1 MEILNIIYEQPSFA
15 FYLASTGIALLVFG
29 FFLSFVAAVENH
41 KKISIFFFLFGVV
54 GAAMLYKGANIESSV
69 VKYEVILTDMTYNEL
84 VEDYEVLYTKGKI
97 LVVQEKEK

>member
-1 MEILNIIYEQPSFA
+1 MEILNIIYEQPSIA
-15 FYLASTGIALLVFG
+15 HVLATTGIVCLVLG
-29 FFLSFVAAVENH
+29 LFLSFITASEDQ
-41 KKISIFFFLFGVV
+41 KEISIFFLVLGLV
-54 GAAMLYKGANIESSV
+54 GAVMLYKGANIERSV